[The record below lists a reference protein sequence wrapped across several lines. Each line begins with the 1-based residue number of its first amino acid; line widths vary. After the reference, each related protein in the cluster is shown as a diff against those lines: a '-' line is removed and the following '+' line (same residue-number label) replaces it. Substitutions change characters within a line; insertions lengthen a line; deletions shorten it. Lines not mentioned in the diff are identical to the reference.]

1 MPPIEPIDYTTADE
15 VFIYGD
21 VRNPNLVQTA
31 VMEKIITAV
40 CRKVDK
46 TCVQQFSYNEY
57 TNVIYTPRI
66 DVEGTLILYLP
77 APTITT
83 LTTINLRTG
92 NVPVIQP
99 INFAGTGVQYDT
111 INNGFGSKVLIYGFA
126 MNRYRESIMRAYV
139 TWAGG
144 WATLADIPSDFQ
156 LAATRWSWWEYKR
169 REAALT
175 TTATP
180 EFGQI
185 SIQGAVPEEVTD
197 ILNRYTW
204 YYR

>member
-1 MPPIEPIDYTTADE
+1 MPPIDYTTAAE
-15 VFIYGD
+15 VFLLGD
-21 VRNPNLVQTA
+21 VRNPNLIETA
-31 VMEKIITAV
+31 VMETVITAV
-40 CRKVDK
+40 SRKADK
-46 TCVQQFSYNEY
+46 TCVQEFSNTSY

-66 DVEGTLILYLP
+66 DVESTLILYLP
-77 APTITT
+77 APKITA
-83 LTTINLRTG
+83 LTSVSLRVG
-92 NVPVIQP
+92 NTPVTQP
-99 INFAGTGVQYDT
+99 INFTGTGVQYD
-111 INNGFGSKVLIYGFA
+111 IIENAFGSKVLIYGFA

-139 TWAGG
+139 TWTGG
-144 WATLADIPSDFQ
+144 WSSLADIPSDFQ
-156 LAATRWSWWEYKR
+156 FAISRWSWWEYKR

-185 SIQGAVPEEVTD
+185 SVQGAIPEEVTD